1 MRKSIL
7 YLLYTMLCIVACTEE
22 KQEPEGLQKPMEWE
36 STNIKITENRVVNFP
51 QEGNVYDIRC
61 TNYNHFWFTNSDD
74 FTIEDVNNEI
84 KNDWFHAIIIGD
96 LIQITTKS
104 NDSEKYREVKVTV
117 QAGNTFYDF
126 KMVQTGR

>member
-1 MRKSIL
+1 
-7 YLLYTMLCIVACTEE
+7 MLCIVACTEE

-84 KNDWFHAIIIGD
+84 KKRLVPCHNHWRFNPD
-96 LIQITTKS
+96 
-104 NDSEKYREVKVTV
+104 
-117 QAGNTFYDF
+117 YD
-126 KMVQTGR
+126 KI